1 METSLTGK
9 VVLITG
15 AAKRLGAAVARTLHQ
30 AGANIVVHHR
40 SSRSEAAQLI
50 QDLNTARPDS
60 AYGIAADLLDT
71 AALPELID
79 RSVQSF
85 GRLDVLFNNASTF
98 YPTRIGS
105 ITDTQWNDLIGTNLK
120 TPLFLA
126 QAAAPHLRKTRGL
139 ILNMADIHGQ
149 RPLPDHPVYSTAKAG
164 LIMLTRSLARE
175 LGPEIRVNAI
185 APGPILWPEHGL
197 ALEIQAEIISK
208 TVLKR
213 HGEPEDI
220 ARAALFFAKDAPFV
234 TGQILAVDGGRSI
247 GW

>member
-1 METSLTGK
+1 METSLNGK

-30 AGANIVVHHR
+30 AGANIAIHHR
-40 SSRSEAAQLI
+40 SSRAEAERLI
-50 QDLNTARPDS
+50 QELNTARSDS
-60 AYGIAADLLDT
+60 AHGLVADLLDF
-71 AALPELID
+71 AALPGLIE
-79 RSVQSF
+79 RTVQRF

-98 YPTRIGS
+98 YPTGVGS
-105 ITDTQWNDLIGTNLK
+105 ITETQWNDLLGTNLK
-120 TPLFLA
+120 APLFLA
-126 QAAAPHLRKTRGL
+126 QAATPHLRKTHGL
-139 ILNMADIHGQ
+139 ILNMVDIHGQ
-149 RPLPDHPVYSTAKAG
+149 RPLPEHPVYSTAKAG

-197 ALEIQAEIISK
+197 APELQTAIIEK

-213 HGEPEDI
+213 HGDPEDI